1 MCAEPI
7 GDAHQHVVNLN
18 SRALM
23 CTCRGCYLLFT
34 AENAELR
41 YRAVPDRYL
50 SFPSFELQP
59 GQWDDLEIPV
69 GLAFFFVNSM
79 MDRTVCFYP
88 GPAGA
93 AESELPLDAWQRVVD
108 NNPKLHVVLAD
119 VEALIVRVRQ
129 GLNAEC
135 FLVPIDVCY
144 ELVGRLRRVWRGFDG
159 GQDARREIDDFFG
172 TVAAKARVA

>member
-1 MCAEPI
+1 M
-7 GDAHQHVVNLN
+7 
-18 SRALM
+18 
-23 CTCRGCYLLFT
+23 
-34 AENAELR
+34 
-41 YRAVPDRYL
+41 
-50 SFPSFELQP
+50 
-59 GQWDDLEIPV
+59 
-69 GLAFFFVNSM
+69 AFFFVNSVI
-79 MDRTVCFYP
+79 DRTVCFYP

-108 NNPKLHVVLAD
+108 NNPKLRVVLAD
-119 VEALIVRVRQ
+119 VEALIVRVRP